1 MLLKRKM
8 RIRAREIARANY
20 VHQKGTRDLTVLN
33 AVASSKREIK
43 DELGT
48 GIIASILIS
57 LMIKLATKYIM
68 QWAEDNLFS
77 YHVPEQFEEA
87 R

>member
-1 MLLKRKM
+1 MLRLKLRV
-8 RIRAREIARANY
+8 RAREIARANY
-20 VHQKGTRDLTVLN
+20 VNQKGTRNVTVIN
-33 AVASSKREIK
+33 AVAGSRKQIK

-48 GIIASILIS
+48 GIITSLLIS

>member
-1 MLLKRKM
+1 MLKRNL

-20 VHQKGTRDLTVLN
+20 VHQKGTRNVTVIN
-33 AVASSKREIK
+33 AVAGSRRQIK

-48 GIIASILIS
+48 GIIATLLIS

-77 YHVPEQFEEA
+77 CHVPEQFEEA

>member
-1 MLLKRKM
+1 MLKRKL
-8 RIRAREIARANY
+8 RVRAREIARANY
-20 VHQKGTRDLTVLN
+20 VRQKGTKSVAVIN
-33 AVASSKREIK
+33 AVASSRNQIK
-43 DELGT
+43 NELGS
-48 GIIASILIS
+48 GIITSILVS

-77 YHVPEQFEEA
+77 HHVPEQFEEI